1 LNKPFNLLL
10 KNPSCLMWSSIISKF
25 LAENLE
31 YYTDLKR
38 KIRRF
43 QKLYYGSGNNDD
55 EENLS

>member
-1 LNKPFNLLL
+1 
-10 KNPSCLMWSSIISKF
+10 MWSSIISKF